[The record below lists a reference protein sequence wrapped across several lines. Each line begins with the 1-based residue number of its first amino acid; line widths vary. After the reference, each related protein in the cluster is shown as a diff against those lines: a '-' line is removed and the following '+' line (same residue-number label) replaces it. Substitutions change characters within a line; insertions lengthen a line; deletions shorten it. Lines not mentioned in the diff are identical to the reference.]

1 MSRQLCEGL
10 GWKQANGAMRDVVCR
25 GLLLMLARAGQ
36 IELPPVRRHIRGQC
50 RTGRPRPEAVLINT
64 APLAMPLGA
73 LGPIEIDPARRT
85 ADEPLFN
92 SLMEHYHYLG
102 SEQPVGEHLK
112 YVLWAQ
118 GRPIAC
124 LAWSS
129 APRHLGSRD
138 RFIGWNA
145 EARRRNIRFL
155 AYNTRSRFLWKDD
168 LTGRTAPLSRACAM
182 NGYQRI
188 QASLRG
194 EQPDQPTGH
203 APTLHARRPGA
214 HVTMAEFRQDP
225 RALARSFIQ
234 SVERYSLN
242 GVMVDVD
249 TATLAG
255 ALGVPVEFPADEP
268 AVARG
273 ARLASLADLDTLPPP
288 DIARYPVVQ
297 VWVEAV
303 RLFCVHDDNEVFI
316 RRNCDQ
322 CPFALAAMVRGMEG
336 WLTDIMDPEL
346 ERSPT
351 ASWITA
357 RKPRRS
363 FCA

>member
-1 MSRQLCEGL
+1 
-10 GWKQANGAMRDVVCR
+10 
-25 GLLLMLARAGQ
+25 MLQHFMHAAR
-36 IELPPVRRHIRGQC
+36 E
-50 RTGRPRPEAVLINT
+50 
-64 APLAMPLGA
+64 
-73 LGPIEIDPARRT
+73 
-85 ADEPLFN
+85 
-92 SLMEHYHYLG
+92 
-102 SEQPVGEHLK
+102 
-112 YVLWAQ
+112 
-118 GRPIAC
+118 
-124 LAWSS
+124 
-129 APRHLGSRD
+129 
-138 RFIGWNA
+138 
-145 EARRRNIRFL
+145 
-155 AYNTRSRFLWKDD
+155 
-168 LTGRTAPLSRACAM
+168 
-182 NGYQRI
+182 
-188 QASLRG
+188 
-194 EQPDQPTGH
+194 
-203 APTLHARRPGA
+203 A

-249 TATLAG
+249 TAALAARAG
-255 ALGVPVEFPADEP
+255 ALGWRGDFPADDP

-273 ARLASLADLDTLPPP
+273 SRLASLADLDTLPPP

>member
-1 MSRQLCEGL
+1 
-10 GWKQANGAMRDVVCR
+10 
-25 GLLLMLARAGQ
+25 
-36 IELPPVRRHIRGQC
+36 
-50 RTGRPRPEAVLINT
+50 
-64 APLAMPLGA
+64 
-73 LGPIEIDPARRT
+73 
-85 ADEPLFN
+85 
-92 SLMEHYHYLG
+92 
-102 SEQPVGEHLK
+102 
-112 YVLWAQ
+112 
-118 GRPIAC
+118 
-124 LAWSS
+124 
-129 APRHLGSRD
+129 
-138 RFIGWNA
+138 
-145 EARRRNIRFL
+145 
-155 AYNTRSRFLWKDD
+155 
-168 LTGRTAPLSRACAM
+168 M

-188 QASLRG
+188 QAALRG
-194 EQPDQPTGH
+194 EQPDHPPVMLHHFMH
-203 APTLHARRPGA
+203 AAREA
-214 HVTMAEFRQDP
+214 HVTVAEFRQDP
-225 RALARSFIQ
+225 RALARSFMQ
-234 SVERYSLN
+234 SIEKYALD

-336 WLTDIMDPEL
+336 WRTDIMDPEL